1 MNKTDYLYLDH
12 AATSP
17 MREVAFDAYKLAE
30 QNGFANSSGGHALSR
45 NAKNMLEDAR
55 DFVAGCFG
63 AAPSEITFTSSGT
76 EADNWIIKTPFLNLD
91 SKNKH
96 IITSQIE
103 HEAILG
109 SAEWI
114 ADYGVNVDYV
124 PPTKEGVIDIEIFK
138 SKLTSNTDLV
148 SFMFANNE
156 TGILQPI
163 QELAS
168 ATKKVSEEILFHS
181 DVVQAV
187 ASEKIDFHKLGVD
200 SAAISGHKIGGPK
213 GIGIMFLSSSFKL
226 PSLLHGGKQ
235 ELERRAGTVNVT
247 GAVAFAAALKE
258 QQVNLDF
265 DRKRMLKE
273 KNDFEKILNEKL
285 DIFVVGNNVDRLAH
299 ISNIQF
305 KGINSETLMI
315 ALDIEGIGVSRGSAC
330 ASGAQKPSH
339 VLEAMKVDFEDI
351 NSHIRFSFGWNTNIG
366 DGRFAAEKVIS
377 VVKGLSN

>member
-55 DFVAGCFG
+55 DFVASCFG

-258 QQVNLDF
+258 QQVNLDV

-273 KNDFEKILNEKL
+273 KNDFEKILNERL

>member
-187 ASEKIDFHKLGVD
+187 ASEKIDFHKLGID

-258 QQVNLDF
+258 QQVNLDV

>member
-1 MNKTDYLYLDH
+1 
-12 AATSP
+12 
-17 MREVAFDAYKLAE
+17 
-30 QNGFANSSGGHALSR
+30 
-45 NAKNMLEDAR
+45 MLEDAR
-55 DFVAGCFG
+55 DFVASCFG

-168 ATKKVSEEILFHS
+168 ATKVSEEILFHS

-187 ASEKIDFHKLGVD
+187 ALKKLISTSSE
-200 SAAISGHKIGGPK
+200 
-213 GIGIMFLSSSFKL
+213 
-226 PSLLHGGKQ
+226 
-235 ELERRAGTVNVT
+235 
-247 GAVAFAAALKE
+247 
-258 QQVNLDF
+258 
-265 DRKRMLKE
+265 
-273 KNDFEKILNEKL
+273 
-285 DIFVVGNNVDRLAH
+285 
-299 ISNIQF
+299 
-305 KGINSETLMI
+305 
-315 ALDIEGIGVSRGSAC
+315 
-330 ASGAQKPSH
+330 
-339 VLEAMKVDFEDI
+339 
-351 NSHIRFSFGWNTNIG
+351 
-366 DGRFAAEKVIS
+366 
-377 VVKGLSN
+377 

>member
-55 DFVAGCFG
+55 DFVASCFG

-96 IITSQIE
+96 IITSQIV

-124 PPTKEGVIDIEIFK
+124 PPSKEGVIDIEIFK

-213 GIGIMFLSSSFKL
+213 GIGIMLLSSSVKL

-258 QQVNLDF
+258 QQVNLDV